1 LEITQQLERDD
12 VIASSSNTVSQ
23 DIDKDISAAVAND
36 LAASESNDEVI
47 LKLDE
52 QVGEA
57 LEKELELNL
66 ESLHHNI
73 GLVAREDDEE
83 SKKVIEEMQN
93 AEIQTTKDENR
104 VLG

>member
-1 LEITQQLERDD
+1 MEITQQLEQDD

-23 DIDKDISAAVAND
+23 DINKDITAAVAND
-36 LAASESNDEVI
+36 LAASERNDEVI

-57 LEKELELNL
+57 MEKELELNL

-73 GLVAREDDEE
+73 GLVGREDDEE

-93 AEIQTTKDENR
+93 AEIQTTKHENR